1 MDEKSQNLI
10 FFAVVL
16 SLALH
21 VGLMFFMRPQVMTR
35 IAYSGASSRAR
46 APMVM
51 RERPKSPEA
60 VRFEVVK
67 DVAAQVEFPDAK
79 TDDVEPTA
87 DSTLNAMTDTVK
99 MPNIADEIK
108 IAPLPK
114 LGLDPSELLSKPITE
129 NSNSLVPNIT
139 SPLTSK
145 LESGFGEASPKTD
158 SDLRVSSSP
167 IAVPVAPSVGAPS
180 ISGLKL
186 SEIDDG
192 AAVKGADSL
201 APANA
206 AAKPF
211 EPIREV
217 MAEVDEKI
225 VETEKAAVRSLLDVR
240 DAKELDA
247 FVNMTATSASQGE
260 WTYFKISVLPR
271 SQLKVVPKDVVILL
285 DASGSIANDRLKS
298 CRNNAKKILRSCMN
312 SHDRFNLVAFRDD
325 FRYAFKTWQDCGQE
339 SYDRAERWLN
349 SLAAYGRTD
358 VFASA
363 ASVLKLPRD
372 PKRPLIALIV
382 TDGIANKGVRET
394 SQILSRFTKLNDGLI
409 SVYMYGVKDDANRE
423 LIDVLTRGNRGE
435 SFIHEGWRKYAGRD
449 LEQLSDRFRDP
460 VLTDLR
466 VVFAADSKAKAY
478 PVMLKNLYRGEMI
491 DIVGRV
497 PVGTREVAF
506 SLKGLNGDKAYEGFF
521 RYELSKTPFD
531 DKIPSLWASEKAID
545 SKLR

>member
-1 MDEKSQNLI
+1 
-10 FFAVVL
+10 
-16 SLALH
+16 
-21 VGLMFFMRPQVMTR
+21 
-35 IAYSGASSRAR
+35 
-46 APMVM
+46 
-51 RERPKSPEA
+51 
-60 VRFEVVK
+60 
-67 DVAAQVEFPDAK
+67 
-79 TDDVEPTA
+79 
-87 DSTLNAMTDTVK
+87 
-99 MPNIADEIK
+99 
-108 IAPLPK
+108 
-114 LGLDPSELLSKPITE
+114 
-129 NSNSLVPNIT
+129 
-139 SPLTSK
+139 
-145 LESGFGEASPKTD
+145 
-158 SDLRVSSSP
+158 
-167 IAVPVAPSVGAPS
+167 
-180 ISGLKL
+180 L

-206 AAKPF
+206 APKPF

-435 SFIHEGWRKYAGRD
+435 SFIFEGSRFEAGSGID
-449 LEQLSDRFRDP
+449 ALSERFRDP
-460 VLTDLR
+460 LLSDLR
-466 VVFAADSKAKAY
+466 IVFSSATEAETY
-478 PVMLKNLYRGEMI
+478 PRLLRNLYRGCP
-491 DIVGRV
+491 VYVYGRA
-497 PVGTREVAF
+497 PKGTKEISF
-506 SLKGLNGDKAYEGFF
+506 SLKGLSAEQAYESFF
-521 RYELSKTPFD
+521 TFSVENAQID
-531 DKIPSLWASEKAID
+531 DALPYLWRQEKSIGYIQRQ
-545 SKLR
+545 K

>member
-21 VGLMFFMRPQVMTR
+21 VGLMFFMRPQIMTQ

-51 RERPKSPEA
+51 RERPKSPET

-67 DVAAQVEFPDAK
+67 DVAAQVEFPAAK
-79 TDDVEPTA
+79 TDDVGLTA
-87 DSTLNAMTDTVK
+87 DSTLNAMADTVK
-99 MPNIADEIK
+99 MPNMVDEIK
-108 IAPLPK
+108 SAAIPK

-129 NSNSLVPNIT
+129 NPNSLVPNIT
-139 SPLTSK
+139 SPLASK
-145 LESGFGEASPKTD
+145 LESGFGVPSPKTD
-158 SDLRVSSSP
+158 SELRVDSSP
-167 IAVPVAPSVGAPS
+167 LAVPVAPSVGAPS
-180 ISGLKL
+180 ISSLKL

-192 AAVKGADSL
+192 AVVKGTDGFVS
-201 APANA
+201 ANA
-206 AAKPF
+206 EPKTF

-240 DAKELDA
+240 DAKELEQ

-372 PKRPLIALIV
+372 PQRPLIALIV

-466 VVFAADSKAKAY
+466 VVFAADSKAEAY